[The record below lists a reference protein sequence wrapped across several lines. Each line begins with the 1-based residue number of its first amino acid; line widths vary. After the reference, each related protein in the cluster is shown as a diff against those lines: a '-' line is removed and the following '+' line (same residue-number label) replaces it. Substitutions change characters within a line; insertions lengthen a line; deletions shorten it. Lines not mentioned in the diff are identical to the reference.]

1 MFRGRIESAS
11 VGIRG
16 VTLACVREW
25 LSECDF
31 VREGL
36 CLSEGK
42 VNLYKKVVDQVRL
55 CKRE

>member
-1 MFRGRIESAS
+1 MFRERIESAS

-16 VTLACVREW
+16 VTLARVREW

-55 CKRE
+55 